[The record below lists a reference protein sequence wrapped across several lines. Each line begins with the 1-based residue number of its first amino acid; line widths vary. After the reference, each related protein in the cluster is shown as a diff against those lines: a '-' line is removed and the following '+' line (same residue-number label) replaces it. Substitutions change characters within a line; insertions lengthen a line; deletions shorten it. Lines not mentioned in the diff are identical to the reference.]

1 MHFTYFQDRY
11 RAMGRLRALE
21 PTYLVESSRI
31 QKHDHLSAADHVRLN
46 CQYEHVI
53 AAETEVLEITSP
65 TGNQLRINTT
75 IRRLQSLK
83 KGTQKS

>member
-1 MHFTYFQDRY
+1 
-11 RAMGRLRALE
+11 
-21 PTYLVESSRI
+21 
-31 QKHDHLSAADHVRLN
+31 VRLN
-46 CQYEHVI
+46 RQYEHVI

-65 TGNQLRINTT
+65 TGNQLRINIT